1 MYIAQTIL
9 VVLIAVIA
17 LVWLLR
23 KFIFPNKYNSS
34 NCGDGDCG
42 CH

>member
-1 MYIAQTIL
+1 MIYLQYIFLAAAAIG
-9 VVLIAVIA
+9 AV
-17 LVWLLR
+17 VWLFR
-23 KFIFPNKYNSS
+23 KQLFPKKYNSS